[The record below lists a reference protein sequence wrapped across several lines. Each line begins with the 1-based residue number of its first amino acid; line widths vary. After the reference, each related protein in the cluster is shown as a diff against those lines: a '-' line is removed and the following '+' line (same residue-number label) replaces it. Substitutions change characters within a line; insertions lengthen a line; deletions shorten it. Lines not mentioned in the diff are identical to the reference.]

1 MTGVAAR
8 PRPLLLQR
16 NFAALWG
23 GQLVSI
29 LGDRLTYLALIGLL
43 ARHTHNFQDPRSS
56 LLLPV
61 LANVMLAPVLLFS
74 PFTGA
79 WVDRWNLKR
88 VLIVSDA
95 LRGVIVWAIP
105 LAYVTSSHT
114 LPVFALVFALFTCNV
129 FFLPAKSAITPEIVP
144 HDQLVAANGLLAIA
158 GVAATSI
165 GALVGG
171 WVVDHW
177 GWPIAMRID
186 AVTYL
191 LSVGSLALVRYRADA
206 RRAERPEAAL
216 AGYVAEVREGWTL
229 VRKSPRVGLGL
240 TALAAVW
247 IGGGFLHVAG
257 NEHIQRAAS
266 VPGMERVG
274 VLLCVLGLG
283 AALGTWWVNTAG
295 RDRPRP
301 LVLGGGM
308 VLVGLAL
315 VAFAVTRRFAVFSA
329 SAFLVGLFAAP
340 AFVLTETL
348 LQEGTELQHRG
359 RIFSLRDFLMRL
371 AFMVSVAVAGSLSR
385 AFGTVPTLLVAAVSL
400 AATGLLTIAWGRRH
414 PSLMGPASP
423 G

>member
-16 NFAALWG
+16 DFAALWG

-29 LGDRLTYLALIGLL
+29 LGDRLTYLALVGLL
-43 ARHTHNFQDPRSS
+43 ARHTHNFQDARSS
-56 LLLPV
+56 LL

-88 VLIVSDA
+88 VLIASDA
-95 LRGVIVWAIP
+95 LRGLIVWAIP
-105 LAYVTSSHT
+105 LAYLSSQHT

-177 GWPIAMRID
+177 GWPAAMRID

-206 RRAERPEAAL
+206 RRADRPEAAL

-229 VRKSPRVGLGL
+229 VRSSPRVGLGL

-283 AALGTWWVNTAG
+283 AALGTWWVNAAG

-371 AFMVSVAVAGSLSR
+371 VFMVSVAVAGSLSR
-385 AFGTVPTLLVAAVSL
+385 AFGTVPTLLVAAVAL
-400 AATGLLTIAWGRRH
+400 AATGFLTIAWGRRH
-414 PSLMGPASP
+414 PSLMGRGGP